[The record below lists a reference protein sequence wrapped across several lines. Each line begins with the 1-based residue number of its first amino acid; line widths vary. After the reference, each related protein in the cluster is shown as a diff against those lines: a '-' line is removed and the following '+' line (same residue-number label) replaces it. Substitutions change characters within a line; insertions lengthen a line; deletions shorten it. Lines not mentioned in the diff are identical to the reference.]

1 MFVEHEPNGLDVEFF
16 SRLKHLSTLAT
27 RRRFAKPWLKGK

>member
-1 MFVEHEPNGLDVEFF
+1 MFMEGEPDGLHVEFF
-16 SRLKHLSTLAT
+16 SRLKHLGTLAT